1 MFVSW
6 STGNAS
12 IRADAGEA
20 AHLQDLACLA
30 STVCAAALSFA
41 SVAQT
46 GRQPAC
52 VAPSCLL
59 GYARVLCYDQSLN
72 VM

>member
-20 AHLQDLACLA
+20 AHLQDLAGLA
-30 STVCAAALSFA
+30 STVCAAA
-41 SVAQT
+41 
-46 GRQPAC
+46 
-52 VAPSCLL
+52 
-59 GYARVLCYDQSLN
+59 
-72 VM
+72 

>member
-20 AHLQDLACLA
+20 ASLQDLAGLA
-30 STVCAAALSFA
+30 STVCAAA
-41 SVAQT
+41 
-46 GRQPAC
+46 
-52 VAPSCLL
+52 
-59 GYARVLCYDQSLN
+59 
-72 VM
+72 